1 MKSVMSLEMY
11 EKLKL
16 KNLDSTS
23 IPHVVG
29 ASGESLGARG
39 KTKCEININ
48 GKIFYQTF
56 IVCEHLKR
64 PIILGRDFSIQNCI
78 GISWTKTNTRRLTQ
92 NNEVI
97 AETAEYQTPSRA
109 SVSLKRNIKVPPRSC
124 AVVDVDIN
132 TTEKIKVEV
141 TPDQLWLSANPNIC
155 TYPMIADLKER
166 EPNTVTP
173 FVIVNFSHHEHLH
186 LPRDHVVAFAEK
198 DCKEGEVLEICTMEQ
213 LEKELPRNWI
223 PERKRQEKFSE
234 FFENPFMQK
243 DDDFLKSPAEAPVH
257 RKVLL
262 EDKDISPKTQ
272 KAFDKLCEKYD
283 DIISKNSGDIGKTM
297 LVEMEIDTGNHP
309 PIASK
314 PYTLPLKHYDWV
326 QKEIETLERAGII
339 ERSISPWASPVV
351 IVPKKSAP
359 GEPPRRRMCVDYRK
373 INKLQPE
380 VTKADG
386 GKGCI
391 SLIPLPKIDEL
402 YAKLK
407 GYKVFSSLDLRSGY
421 YHIGLKD
428 SAKPKSAFVL
438 SSLGKYQFNR
448 VPFGLAQAPA
458 YFQKLINDVLKGC
471 NFAMGYLDDIIIYS
485 RSEKEHLE
493 HLEEIFTRLKTA
505 GLKLKLEKC
514 CFFKKHI
521 QYLGHLIS
529 ADGIQPLPEKLES
542 IAKMP
547 APKNPKEVK
556 QFLGLVGYYRKF
568 VPRFADISRVL
579 THLTKK
585 DVEFKWTPECE
596 KCFQILKE
604 FLQQAPILRY
614 PDPQASYTLYTDASK
629 YAYAGVLTQHNNGT
643 DHPITYVSGL
653 FRGSQLNWATLTKE
667 AYAIYMSVKKL
678 SFYIDTAKIT
688 VKSDHLP
695 LKKFLEKNTLNSKV
709 NNWAVEL
716 ESQNITFEYIPGI
729 RNTLADTLSRLI
741 EMDENIKLQPEE
753 EGKEFGYFPF
763 EELPPVT
770 TQVVEEVIKCEIGN
784 INIQHTDPIEIN
796 TDIHLPLKDDK
807 LAKLQESD
815 PHTKQL
821 RKQWENKNLDQNT
834 YTMENNILKRK
845 LVDNGLLYTP
855 IVVPDILKDCLLI
868 LAHDK
873 QGHNGFRRTYASL
886 KNRYHWK
893 GMKKSVYQ
901 HCTNCQVCAKHNIKT
916 QQLKNEHFSSP
927 PQPMEFIAM
936 DLIGEFHPAS
946 SKGNRFAL
954 TAVCMLTGFT
964 FCIPLKS
971 KCAEDVIKAYIDH
984 ICCIFGPSRKILTD
998 NGTEFKNKL
1007 WTEVFEKLR
1016 TEQKFT
1022 PIYSPQCNGR
1032 IEGFHKFLK
1041 ATIAKQ
1047 LETRVEWDDL
1057 VWKATAAYN
1066 FFPTESSGLAPF
1078 FLMFGRE
1085 AAVKHTLLESEN
1097 PKYLGTNEG
1106 MINVGLMTKLYNVV
1120 AHNLNEARKARD
1132 GKKKRTTSK
1141 EPETLKIGD
1150 NILVRDHT
1158 SKAFQPKYKDFCIVG
1173 LLGKNQ
1179 VEIKDNHGH
1188 ITKVHRRDVKK
1199 IPMTEKVCKLYEEE
1213 QAGKTREGRKAVPNS
1228 KMPDLG
1234 WDIAETQLTLE
1245 AQKENN
1251 SNMTP
1256 LLQTLVTV
1264 IVLIIAIVKQTTAG
1278 IKKVTK
1284 KAAQVI
1290 EASHNRIIKNIKD
1303 FHRNV
1308 TSAITIA
1315 TNTTDRTNHKE
1326 QARINNKTT
1335 KYFPGTRKPNDE
1347 YDESYQS
1354 ITSRTY
1360 NHCDN

>member
-1 MKSVMSLEMY
+1 MSLEMY

-16 KNLDSTS
+16 KDLNTTS

-29 ASGESLGARG
+29 ASGKSLDARG
-39 KTKCEININ
+39 RTKCEVNIN
-48 GKIFYQTF
+48 GRVFYQTF

-78 GISWTKTNTRRLTQ
+78 GISWTKTNTRQLTQ

-109 SVSLKRNIKVPPRSC
+109 SVSLKKNIKIPPRSC
-124 AVVDVDIN
+124 TVVDVDIN

-141 TPDQLWLSANPNIC
+141 IPDQLWLSANPNIC

-173 FVIVNFSHHEHLH
+173 FIIVNFSHHEHLH
-186 LPRDHVVAFAEK
+186 LLKDHVVAFTEK
-198 DCKEGEVLEICTMEQ
+198 DCNEGEVLEIFTMEQ

-262 EDKDISPKTQ
+262 EDKNISPKTQ
-272 KAFDKLCEKYD
+272 EAFDKLCKKYD
-283 DIISKNSGDIGKTM
+283 DIISKNSGGIGKTV

-314 PYTLPLKHYDWV
+314 LYTLPLKHYDWV

-359 GEPPRRRMCVDYRK
+359 GEPPRRRMCVDYRR

-448 VPFGLAQAPA
+448 VPFGLGQAPA

-485 RSEKEHLE
+485 RSKKE
-493 HLEEIFTRLKTA
+493 HLEEIFTRLKAA

-514 CFFKKHI
+514 CFFKKQI

-542 IAKMP
+542 ITKMP
-547 APKNPKEVK
+547 APRNPKEVK
-556 QFLGLVGYYRKF
+556 QFLGLVGYHRKF

-585 DVEFKWTPECE
+585 DVEFKWTPEC
-596 KCFQILKE
+596 KNCFQILKE
-604 FLQQAPILRY
+604 FLQQAPILQY
-614 PDPQASYTLYTDASK
+614 PDPQAPYTLYTDAPK
-629 YAYAGVLTQHNNGT
+629 YAYAGVLTQHSNGT

-653 FRGSQLNWATLTKE
+653 FRGSQLNWATLTND

-729 RNTLADTLSRLI
+729 WNTLADTLSRLI

-796 TDIHLPLKDDK
+796 KEIHLPLKDNK

-815 PHTKQL
+815 PHMKQL

-834 YTMENNILKRK
+834 YTMENNIL
-845 LVDNGLLYTP
+845 
-855 IVVPDILKDCLLI
+855 
-868 LAHDK
+868 
-873 QGHNGFRRTYASL
+873 
-886 KNRYHWK
+886 
-893 GMKKSVYQ
+893 
-901 HCTNCQVCAKHNIKT
+901 
-916 QQLKNEHFSSP
+916 
-927 PQPMEFIAM
+927 
-936 DLIGEFHPAS
+936 
-946 SKGNRFAL
+946 
-954 TAVCMLTGFT
+954 
-964 FCIPLKS
+964 
-971 KCAEDVIKAYIDH
+971 
-984 ICCIFGPSRKILTD
+984 
-998 NGTEFKNKL
+998 
-1007 WTEVFEKLR
+1007 
-1016 TEQKFT
+1016 
-1022 PIYSPQCNGR
+1022 
-1032 IEGFHKFLK
+1032 
-1041 ATIAKQ
+1041 
-1047 LETRVEWDDL
+1047 
-1057 VWKATAAYN
+1057 
-1066 FFPTESSGLAPF
+1066 
-1078 FLMFGRE
+1078 
-1085 AAVKHTLLESEN
+1085 
-1097 PKYLGTNEG
+1097 
-1106 MINVGLMTKLYNVV
+1106 
-1120 AHNLNEARKARD
+1120 
-1132 GKKKRTTSK
+1132 
-1141 EPETLKIGD
+1141 
-1150 NILVRDHT
+1150 
-1158 SKAFQPKYKDFCIVG
+1158 
-1173 LLGKNQ
+1173 
-1179 VEIKDNHGH
+1179 
-1188 ITKVHRRDVKK
+1188 
-1199 IPMTEKVCKLYEEE
+1199 
-1213 QAGKTREGRKAVPNS
+1213 
-1228 KMPDLG
+1228 
-1234 WDIAETQLTLE
+1234 
-1245 AQKENN
+1245 
-1251 SNMTP
+1251 
-1256 LLQTLVTV
+1256 
-1264 IVLIIAIVKQTTAG
+1264 
-1278 IKKVTK
+1278 
-1284 KAAQVI
+1284 
-1290 EASHNRIIKNIKD
+1290 
-1303 FHRNV
+1303 
-1308 TSAITIA
+1308 
-1315 TNTTDRTNHKE
+1315 
-1326 QARINNKTT
+1326 
-1335 KYFPGTRKPNDE
+1335 
-1347 YDESYQS
+1347 
-1354 ITSRTY
+1354 
-1360 NHCDN
+1360 